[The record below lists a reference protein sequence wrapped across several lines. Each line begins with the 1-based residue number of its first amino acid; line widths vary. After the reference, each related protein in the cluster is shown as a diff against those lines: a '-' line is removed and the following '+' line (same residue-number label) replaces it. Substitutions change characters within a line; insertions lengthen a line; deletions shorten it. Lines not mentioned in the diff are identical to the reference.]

1 MKEVIIIQ
9 KERLEC
15 LCISSELKHI
25 LITNIDLINYFTFN
39 ID

>member
-9 KERLEC
+9 KERLER

-25 LITNIDLINYFTFN
+25 LITNIDLINYCTFT

>member
-15 LCISSELKHI
+15 LCISSELKYK